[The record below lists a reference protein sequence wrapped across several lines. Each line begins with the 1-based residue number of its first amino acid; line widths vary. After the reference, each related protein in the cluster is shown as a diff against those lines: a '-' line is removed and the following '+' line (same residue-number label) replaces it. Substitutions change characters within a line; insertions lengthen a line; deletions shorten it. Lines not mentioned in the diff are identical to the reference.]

1 MIDLIISVLPSFR
14 FIINPGA
21 GGAENQSRKESDDQ
35 QHEPS
40 HGASVAHLE
49 LIKGFVVQMNS
60 IIQRG
65 VQRFALGDQV
75 AGVERLESADHLV
88 DEVEEDNGGQQRKR
102 NGKESAHRAG
112 AVHDGGFIIA

>member
-75 AGVERLESADHLV
+75 AGVERLESADEAQNLI
-88 DEVEEDNGGQQRKR
+88 DDALG
-102 NGKESAHRAG
+102 
-112 AVHDGGFIIA
+112 

>member
-1 MIDLIISVLPSFR
+1 
-14 FIINPGA
+14 
-21 GGAENQSRKESDDQ
+21 
-35 QHEPS
+35 
-40 HGASVAHLE
+40 
-49 LIKGFVVQMNS
+49 MNS